1 MREKKNTTTFF
12 SVYKLFNLLISFI
25 AICSDLVV
33 ALRIIEEIC
42 EAFQEGKETLIDL
55 GFNLG
60 INLKGEDKS
69 FDL

>member
-1 MREKKNTTTFF
+1 M
-12 SVYKLFNLLISFI
+12 
-25 AICSDLVV
+25 
-33 ALRIIEEIC
+33 ALRIVEEVC
-42 EAFQEGKETLIDL
+42 EAFQEGKKTLIDL